1 MIQFYTSKSSLWNRV
16 FTGLYYKGI
25 TDFEK
30 QQF

>member
-1 MIQFYTSKSSLWNRV
+1 MGKIKTVKQYKNSG

-30 QQF
+30 Q